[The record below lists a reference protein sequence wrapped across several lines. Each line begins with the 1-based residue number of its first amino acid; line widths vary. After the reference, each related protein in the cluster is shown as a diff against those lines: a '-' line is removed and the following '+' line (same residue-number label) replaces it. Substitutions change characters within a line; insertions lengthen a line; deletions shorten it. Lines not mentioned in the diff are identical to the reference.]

1 MGVSTL
7 TPGHTN
13 QSPNCDKEP
22 EPISHRFVEMLFRF
36 HAKQPSEHIN
46 GYSENV
52 ISDKLPWAAPKLQT
66 SYKRMQLT
74 KKGKG
79 LRNKNRKKIA
89 KKLPSNR
96 RRNKF
101 SIFKQ
106 KSTESKLSLY
116 LSGGDLQNYFQ
127 KMQFKSLFKSPIM

>member
-1 MGVSTL
+1 M
-7 TPGHTN
+7 
-13 QSPNCDKEP
+13 Q
-22 EPISHRFVEMLFRF
+22 
-36 HAKQPSEHIN
+36 
-46 GYSENV
+46 
-52 ISDKLPWAAPKLQT
+52 WAAPKLQT
-66 SYKRMQLT
+66 SYKRMQLR

-96 RRNKF
+96 RRNRF
-101 SIFKQ
+101 FIFKQ

-127 KMQFKSLFKSPIM
+127 KMQFKSLFKSPIMLAVILIQAAIHPQPILTLAIETKG